1 MWQIFLKTRV
11 MKFITSMNHLWLN
24 WVFFYVICNQNW
36 FLGGYCFVLV
46 FSLTL
51 FSQMAVWVNRW
62 SNFSLSTNL
71 IPLVVVLFFSFTE
84 LMQIFRLKLRIR
96 SDYILMRSL
105 DLCMMILN
113 FNLMYKR
120 IRFAYNWLMVPSAS
134 I

>member
-1 MWQIFLKTRV
+1 MWQIFLKTRL

>member
-11 MKFITSMNHLWLN
+11 MKFISSMNHLWLN

-71 IPLVVVLFFSFTE
+71 IPLVVVLFFSVTE